1 VRDGTDLPGV
11 PRQRLAAEQLR
22 RGQGKN
28 LVIGSVIPVYINKS
42 SHLVE
47 NQLEPTGVEGR
58 PGRWAWVKMRNVSL
72 REMSLGDGSP
82 QQLCYTMAET
92 YACIIEIP
100 PFHHKVQDMLS
111 AQNTRIGAEY
121 PELAG
126 AAALHHSQQQ
136 SQQSSQA
143 GGGSGSK
150 SAKGKRAAADAQ
162 VGAGPSKRA
171 AGAAALRGGLEQRAV
186 DSITE
191 GTGQGTSV
199 ISFTPMS
206 VVVRETKEKPVNKFR
221 VCARLGDSPSLS
233 GARTRPA
240 QAGQMVRFSK
250 LTDRWTGSVSFFL
263 EDDSGGVL
271 VTAAAQEFE
280 SLMGIK
286 CSECSDPAGINR
298 LEKKVAMLTAEGA
311 VIDAFI
317 KSHTRVADGEV
328 VYNLYDTRL
337 KN

>member
-1 VRDGTDLPGV
+1 MRDGTDLPGV

-22 RGQGKN
+22 RRQGKN

-47 NQLEPTGVEGR
+47 NQLEPAGVEGR

-100 PFHHKVQDMLS
+100 PFHHKVQDMLA

-136 SQQSSQA
+136 SQQSS
-143 GGGSGSK
+143 
-150 SAKGKRAAADAQ
+150 KGKRAAADAPG
-162 VGAGPSKRA
+162 GAGPSKRV
-171 AGAAALRGGLEQRAV
+171 AGAAAPRGGLEKRAV
-186 DSITE
+186 ESITE

-199 ISFTPMS
+199 ISFTPMC
-206 VVVRETKEKPVNKFR
+206 VVMRETKEKPVNKFR

-271 VTAAAQEFE
+271 VTATAQEFE
-280 SLMGIK
+280 LLMGIK
-286 CSECSDPAGINR
+286 CSECSDPAGIKR
-298 LEKKVAMLTAEGA
+298 LEKKVAMLTAKGA

-317 KSHTRVADGEV
+317 KSHTLVADGEV
-328 VYNLYDTRL
+328 VYNLYDTQL